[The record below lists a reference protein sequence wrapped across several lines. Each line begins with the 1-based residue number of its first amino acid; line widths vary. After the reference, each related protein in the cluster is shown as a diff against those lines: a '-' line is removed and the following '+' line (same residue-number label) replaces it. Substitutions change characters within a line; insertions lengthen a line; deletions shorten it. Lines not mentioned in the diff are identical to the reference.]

1 MNAASK
7 GHLPIVN
14 YLLAKQNADP
24 LVRNKWGETAYDVA
38 AAVFEVWICAVLEKA
53 EKERFTGQ
61 SYNVLEIHTT
71 VPVIVYENQR
81 LLAVDEENQV
91 ALGNGLNVSLPLL
104 DDPFNL
110 PVQSSPSSHLEKS
123 HFWLSDWT
131 IDITYPNVDVH
142 TGWQYSRDGEN
153 EWVGEVPWELA
164 ELVNRGKGLPSSW
177 TRRRRWVRLF
187 RRRLDISPLPFLFP
201 DQEYYWIGEDGGLVK
216 VDHDSSLGPGQKKEQ
231 DYVERARYLVGVN
244 GNSSHTIEPADAID
258 ARRSIAK
265 LERATAE
272 LRVGIEADQNQERK
286 TQAEVLLH
294 AYSRELDRQ
303 RASAHANG
311 LSLGVATYG
320 NGDVNADDEE
330 YRDGEEGEEEEY
342 DDDDDESFHYPTS
355 AASSTFGSTST
366 YAASISQPTE
376 SAFTLMNSSPNFKN
390 SKAQRPDLTH
400 NNLSHHLSLAP
411 DFRVPTHEAAPPPFS
426 SLPSD
431 SHAPYEEGGIRT
443 SRTASISG
451 DAHSIPTPHFI
462 DIDNGGGG
470 DLGGT
475 IGIRV
480 RGARWERD
488 EEVSECRECRRRFG
502 LLLRRHCRRCG
513 KIFCDR
519 CSSYRA
525 LLDPEDVVHEPG
537 TSHQDAHP
545 HHPAINRSMGSG
557 LNRSSSLG
565 SSSSGSS
572 SRPTQ
577 NTHRSSSST
586 SSTSTQESN
595 SNHGPAHDKHNHR
608 LRVCQTCFEEST
620 GAVPRAL
627 SRSRSL
633 GLNTDGE
640 RVLGMGME
648 RVLVQQGM
656 LNVPSSRTAQMRRE
670 TSSQL
675 SDLAECPVC
684 STSLDQVGTVPEQ
697 EAHVKRCLEGGGPG
711 VSTGSGSGVGTS
723 YAGTGPGKYL
733 VYKLPKGSVLIGVE
747 CVICLEEFTQGSMI
761 ARLSCFCSFH
771 NACLSSW
778 LQRGK
783 ACPVH
788 AR

>member
-1 MNAASK
+1 
-7 GHLPIVN
+7 
-14 YLLAKQNADP
+14 
-24 LVRNKWGETAYDVA
+24 
-38 AAVFEVWICAVLEKA
+38 
-53 EKERFTGQ
+53 
-61 SYNVLEIHTT
+61 
-71 VPVIVYENQR
+71 
-81 LLAVDEENQV
+81 
-91 ALGNGLNVSLPLL
+91 
-104 DDPFNL
+104 
-110 PVQSSPSSHLEKS
+110 
-123 HFWLSDWT
+123 
-131 IDITYPNVDVH
+131 
-142 TGWQYSRDGEN
+142 
-153 EWVGEVPWELA
+153 
-164 ELVNRGKGLPSSW
+164 
-177 TRRRRWVRLF
+177 
-187 RRRLDISPLPFLFP
+187 
-201 DQEYYWIGEDGGLVK
+201 
-216 VDHDSSLGPGQKKEQ
+216 
-231 DYVERARYLVGVN
+231 
-244 GNSSHTIEPADAID
+244 
-258 ARRSIAK
+258 
-265 LERATAE
+265 
-272 LRVGIEADQNQERK
+272 
-286 TQAEVLLH
+286 
-294 AYSRELDRQ
+294 
-303 RASAHANG
+303 
-311 LSLGVATYG
+311 
-320 NGDVNADDEE
+320 
-330 YRDGEEGEEEEY
+330 
-342 DDDDDESFHYPTS
+342 
-355 AASSTFGSTST
+355 
-366 YAASISQPTE
+366 
-376 SAFTLMNSSPNFKN
+376 MNSSPNFKN

-400 NNLSHHLSLAP
+400 HNLSHHLSLAP

-502 LLLRRHCRRCG
+502 LLLRRVSHCRRCG

-525 LLDPEDVVHEPG
+525 LLDPEDV
-537 TSHQDAHP
+537 
-545 HHPAINRSMGSG
+545 
-557 LNRSSSLG
+557 
-565 SSSSGSS
+565 
-572 SRPTQ
+572 
-577 NTHRSSSST
+577 
-586 SSTSTQESN
+586 SN
-595 SNHGPAHDKHNHR
+595 SNHGPAHDKNNHR